1 MSPAGGAPPP
11 LEAGS
16 CSSRPVQQA
25 VPELQPEAPPSV
37 PYADDPAVRDIVGR
51 LRVTWPTVDE
61 SVVAIAVRSAYDFFR
76 QARVRAYVP
85 ILVERRARRT
95 LGAAVGGH
103 IARSG
108 EPRPGEELMGDVGRE
123 SPAHSGVHRA
133 AEGGAGVEGPPR
145 PGLRPS

>member
-1 MSPAGGAPPP
+1 MQRVAFRNGPAGGIPSTVVAARPGHPRAEAP
-11 LEAGS
+11 E
-16 CSSRPVQQA
+16 RPSP
-25 VPELQPEAPPSV
+25 VPE
-37 PYADDPAVRDIVGR
+37 DPAVRDMVGR
-51 LRVTWPTVDE
+51 LRAAWPTVDE
-61 SVVAIAVRSAYDFFR
+61 SVVATAVRSAYDYFR

-123 SPAHSGVHRA
+123 SPAHHGVHRA
-133 AEGGAGVEGPPR
+133 AEGGAGVEGPPW